1 MKVAASFRDP
11 SGFLFQQAGVLYRQ
25 VNKSYKTHYDM
36 LMKSGLY
43 ERLVKGGILIPHQEA
58 HIKPPEPTLAYKVI
72 KPEPV
77 RFISYPYEWGF
88 QAFKDAALVTL
99 RLHYRALEFDMVLK
113 DASAYNIQIHK
124 GRMRL
129 IDTLSFEK
137 YKPGE
142 PWVAYK
148 QFCQHFL
155 APLALMA
162 YQDVRISQLMRVYID
177 GIPLDLAV
185 KLLPLKARM
194 NLSLL
199 SHIYLHA
206 NAQAHYADSG
216 GTKSA
221 SISKNAMLALIDSLE
236 STVKK
241 LQLKD
246 RGTEWA
252 DYYDITNYSE
262 AAFEEKKKLVGAF
275 ISQCKPQAVWD
286 LGGNTGVF
294 SRLASDKGIFT
305 VSFDIDP
312 NAVNENYSQ
321 MRANKEQSIVPLV
334 LDLTNPS
341 AGIGWENNER
351 ESFMQRA
358 PTDLVMA
365 LALVHHLAISNNVP
379 LAKLADFFHKLGK
392 WLIIEFVPKSDS
404 QVEKLLSSRE
414 DIFIDYDE
422 KGFETAFKPYFEIK
436 KKAVIKGTKRSLYL
450 MAAKKK

>member
-11 SGFLFQQAGVLYRQ
+11 SGFLFQQGGVLYRQ
-25 VNKSYKTHYDM
+25 VNKSYKVHYDH
-36 LMKSGLY
+36 LMRSGLY

-58 HIKPPEPTLAYKVI
+58 NVKAPEPGLAYRVI
-72 KPEPV
+72 KPEVVP
-77 RFISYPYEWGF
+77 FISYPYEWSF
-88 QAFKDAALVTL
+88 RALKDAALVTL
-99 RLHYRALEFDMVLK
+99 RLHYRALEFDMILK
-113 DASAYNIQIHK
+113 DASAYNIQMHK

-137 YKPGE
+137 YTPGE

-155 APLALMA
+155 APLALMT
-162 YQDVRISQLMRVYID
+162 YQDVRLSQLMRVYID
-177 GIPLDLAV
+177 GVPLDLAV
-185 KLLPLKARM
+185 KLLPLKARL
-194 NLSLL
+194 NLGLF

-206 NAQAHYADSG
+206 NAQTKYADSG
-216 GTKSA
+216 GVREA

-236 STVKK
+236 STIKK
-241 LQLKD
+241 LNIKD
-246 RGTEWA
+246 TGTEWA

-262 AAFEEKKKLVGAF
+262 AAFEGKKKLVSDLIA
-275 ISQCKPQAVWD
+275 QCKPQKVWD

-312 NAVNENYSQ
+312 NAVNENYQ
-321 MRANKEQSIVPLV
+321 EMRDNKEQSIVPLV

-341 AGIGWENNER
+341 AGIGWENCER
-351 ESFMQRA
+351 ESFMQRG
-358 PTDLVMA
+358 PVDLVMA

-379 LAKLADFFHKLGK
+379 LGKLAEFFRKLCK
-392 WLIIEFVPKSDS
+392 WLIIEFVPKGDS

-414 DIFIDYDE
+414 DIFVDYNE
-422 KGFETAFKPYFEIK
+422 KGFEEAFKQFFEIK
-436 KKAVIKGTKRSLYL
+436 KKTIIKGTKRTLYL
-450 MAAKKK
+450 MTGKKK